1 MTSERKFH
9 WRLTQGGERHGASRG
24 FQASLADTGKPDLEQ
39 RIRFCRRAE
48 ELGIDSLLTDF
59 GWSKPDPMILASA
72 LGLATERIK
81 FIIAYRSGLIC
92 PTSFVQQLNTLST
105 LIDGRFSINVIA
117 GDTPEEQRY
126 FDGKYYRVAG
136 GRINTPFTAPDRD
149 FPELFIAGNS
159 TQARDL
165 AVSQGTIWMQIP
177 NTPEAMRERGAEVLA
192 AGKELG
198 VRCSIIGGRTRG
210 EALRKAYA
218 LISE

>member
-24 FQASLADTGKPDLEQ
+24 FQASLADTGKPDLDQ

-48 ELGIDSLLTDF
+48 ELG
-59 GWSKPDPMILASA
+59 
-72 LGLATERIK
+72 
-81 FIIAYRSGLIC
+81 
-92 PTSFVQQLNTLST
+92 
-105 LIDGRFSINVIA
+105 
-117 GDTPEEQRY
+117 
-126 FDGKYYRVAG
+126 
-136 GRINTPFTAPDRD
+136 INTPFTAPDRD

-177 NTPEAMRERGAEVLA
+177 NTPEAMRERGADVLA

-218 LISE
+218 LISESRDGFDDGAKERAFMGRGDSVK